1 MALADFVRIARRFQ
15 RSIRID
21 TDIGDPAALEGFICP
36 RSYAE
41 ILETMVRHID
51 ENGQGAF
58 TWTGP
63 YGSGKSSLVVA
74 LSAAL
79 KRKQRGSDSVESILG
94 QGTYEKIRRSLKPR
108 TRGWRVLPVVGRRD
122 RPAQVIGEAIR
133 SSKLATGPEK
143 KNWTDKS
150 VLDTIDEI
158 AQGNPRTYGGLLV
171 FIDEMGKF
179 LEGAANN
186 NTDLFL
192 FQELAERASRSG
204 NRLIVVGILHQAFE
218 EYAHRLSREAR
229 DEWSKIQGRFVDL
242 AINADRDEQIDLISR
257 AIECDIRPQNAG
269 NAAAETAAL
278 INREKAPYFKK
289 MLKGCWPLHPIVACL
304 LGPISRRRF
313 GQNQRSIFAF
323 LNSAEP
329 FGFQDYLKNA
339 DQQTVYGPDRLWDY
353 LRVNL
358 EPSILASPDGHRW
371 ALAAEVIERCE
382 AMGGDDLHLRI
393 LKVLAVIG
401 MFQDRST
408 LGGSHALLKLVFPDD
423 VAAIERKLED
433 LGRWSFVIYRKFS
446 DTYSIYEGSDFDIDT
461 AVEKALQNLGE
472 VNASVFN
479 KQFELQPIV
488 AKRHYHETGALRWFD
503 TAVVPLA
510 EADQVANEYAPRNG
524 AIGCFILAIPTLSE
538 PEDLATKICE
548 GLVHRSRDWDII
560 VGLSQQSGE
569 ISTQLR
575 ELMALEWVRDQTPE
589 LQGDRVARMEVQA
602 HVDELQ
608 NRLDDSFNRAFNGA
622 LWYRNGAE
630 PIQLPYAN
638 LNKVASSLADIR
650 FNCAPLIH
658 NELLGRTKSSSSAV
672 AARNNLVRLMVANE
686 GEERLGIQGYPA
698 EGGLFASILASTG
711 LYRETDDGWRFV
723 APNNESGDPARLWPT
738 WKAALDVL
746 TENAHRGVSVEEI
759 HDVWRRT
766 PIGIKEGL
774 LPVLSVAFFMS
785 NRSNLALYRDG
796 IFQVKISELDV
807 DYLVRDPADIQ
818 IRWME
823 LTDTSRALLSE
834 LAQVVRELDEQNP
847 LAHLE
852 PLDVA
857 RGLVAIYDQLP
868 PWVGR
873 TQQLS
878 SNAKRIRQLFKLA
891 NDPNKLIFDD
901 IPSVFEDGDKPR
913 GQSVRSVRQAAKLV
927 NEGLRELQLSYPTML
942 NRLRDLLLGEL
953 RVPNTSTS
961 MLSELRARA
970 DNIREVS
977 GDNRLEAFI
986 IRLVRYYGKDA
997 EIEDIAGMAVNKPT
1011 RNWVD
1016 SDVDKAALQ
1025 LAELAKQ
1032 FVHTEA
1038 FARVKGRRDKR
1049 HSMAVVV
1056 DINRGG
1062 MPVHDEFDVSDM
1074 DESEVSL
1081 LIDRINSVLDESG
1094 EKRSNIILAALAEL
1108 ISQRLDPSGDSKKM
1122 AQPKKRKAVS

>member
-21 TDIGDPAALEGFICP
+21 SDIGDPSALEGFICP

-41 ILETMVRHID
+41 ILETMVRHIE

-79 KRKQRGSDSVESILG
+79 KRKKRGSDAAESVLG
-94 QGTYEKIRRSLKPR
+94 QRTYKMIRRSLKPR
-108 TRGWRVLPVVGRRD
+108 TKGWRVLPVVGRRD
-122 RPAQVIGEAIR
+122 RPAQVIGEAIC
-133 SSKLATGPEK
+133 SSDLTDNSEMKD
-143 KNWTDKS
+143 WTDKS
-150 VLDTIDEI
+150 VLDTIDNI
-158 AQGNPRTYGGLLV
+158 VNDNPRSYGGLLV

-179 LEGAANN
+179 LEAAAND

-218 EYAHRLSREAR
+218 EYAHRLSRETR
-229 DEWSKIQGRFVDL
+229 DEWSKIQGRYVDL
-242 AINADRDEQIDLISR
+242 TVNTDRDEQIDLIGR
-257 AIECDIRPQNAG
+257 AIECDHKPKITEAVAVQ
-269 NAAAETAAL
+269 TAAL
-278 INREKAPYFKK
+278 IKRDKAPYFEK
-289 MLKGCWPLHPIVACL
+289 MLEECWPLHPVVACL

-339 DQQTVYGPDRLWDY
+339 DIQTVYGPDRLWDY

-382 AMGGDDLHLRI
+382 TMGGDELHLRI

-408 LGGSHALLKLVFPDD
+408 LGGSHTLLKLVFPDD
-423 VAAIERKLED
+423 VAAIEHRLED
-433 LGRWSFVIYRKFS
+433 LARWSFVIYRKFS
-446 DTYSIYEGSDFDIDT
+446 DTFSIYEGSDFDIDT

-472 VNASVFN
+472 VNTSILN
-479 KQFELQPIV
+479 KQFEIQPIV

-510 EADQVANEYAPRNG
+510 EADQAANDYVPRNG

-538 PEDLATKICE
+538 SEETATEICE
-548 GLVHRSRDWDII
+548 GVVNKTRDWDIV
-560 VGLSQQSGE
+560 VGLSKHSVE
-569 ISTQLR
+569 IPTQLR
-575 ELMALEWVRDQTPE
+575 ELRALEWVRNQTPE
-589 LQGDRVARMEVQA
+589 LQGDRVARVEVQA
-602 HVDELQ
+602 HIDELQ
-608 NRLDDSFNRAFNGA
+608 NRLDDSFTKAFNGA
-622 LWYRNGAE
+622 LWYRDRVD
-630 PIQLPYAN
+630 PIELPYAK
-638 LNKVASSLADIR
+638 LNKVASNLADSR
-650 FNCAPLIH
+650 FRSTPIVH

-672 AARNNLVRLMVANE
+672 AARNTLIRLMVTKD
-686 GEERLGIQGYPA
+686 GEARLGIQGYPA
-698 EGGLFASILASTG
+698 EGGLFDSILVPAG
-711 LYRETDDGWRFV
+711 LYRETSEGWRFE
-723 APNNESGDPARLWPT
+723 APSNEIGDPLRLGPA
-738 WKAALDVL
+738 WKTALDFL
-746 TENAHRGVSVEEI
+746 TTNAHRGVTVEEI
-759 HDVWRRT
+759 HDIWRR
-766 PIGIKEGL
+766 PPFGIKEGL
-774 LPVLSVAFFMS
+774 LPVLSVAFFMT
-785 NRSNLALYRDG
+785 NRRNLALYRDEV
-796 IFQVKISELDV
+796 FQVDISELDV
-807 DYLVRDPADIQ
+807 DYLISDPEVIQ
-818 IRWME
+818 LRWME
-823 LTDTSRALLSE
+823 LSDSSRTLLAE
-834 LAQVVRELDEQNP
+834 LAQVVRDLDEENP
-847 LAHLE
+847 LTDLE

-857 RGLVAIYDQLP
+857 RGMVSIYDRLH

-901 IPSVFEDGDKPR
+901 IPGVDDEGDDL
-913 GQSVRSVRQAAKLV
+913 GEGHSVRQAADLV
-927 NEGLRELQLSYPTML
+927 GEGLRELQLAYPTML
-942 NRLRDLLLGEL
+942 NRLRELLLVEL
-953 RVPNTSTS
+953 RVPNTTPA
-961 MLSELRARA
+961 MLAELRERA
-970 DNIREVS
+970 ENVREVS
-977 GDNRLEAFI
+977 GDHRLEAFI
-986 IRLVRYYGKDA
+986 IRLARFNGNDS
-997 EIEDIAGMAVNKPT
+997 EIEDLAGMAVNKPT

-1025 LAELAKQ
+1025 LAELAEQ

-1049 HSMAVVV
+1049 NSMAVVV
-1056 DINRGG
+1056 DISRRG

-1074 DESEVSL
+1074 DESEVAE
-1081 LIDRINSVLDESG
+1081 LIDSLNRVLDESG

-1108 ISQRLDPSGDSKKM
+1108 ISQRLDPSGDSKKVM
-1122 AQPKKRKAVS
+1122 QPKKRRKVS

>member
-21 TDIGDPAALEGFICP
+21 TDVGNPAALEGFICP

-41 ILETMVRHID
+41 ILETMVRHIE

-79 KRKQRGSDSVESILG
+79 KRKRRGSDLAETVLG
-94 QGTYEKIRRSLKPR
+94 RTYEVIRRSLKPR
-108 TRGWRVLPVVGRRD
+108 TKGWRVLPVVGRRD
-122 RPAQVIGEAIR
+122 RPAQVIGEAIW
-133 SSKLATGPEK
+133 SSELTASSESKD
-143 KNWTDKS
+143 WTDKS

-158 AQGNPRTYGGLLV
+158 AECNPRSYGGLLV

-179 LEGAANN
+179 LEAAAND
-186 NTDLFL
+186 NTDLYL

-218 EYAHRLSREAR
+218 EYAHRLSREMR
-229 DEWSKIQGRFVDL
+229 EEWSKIQGRFVDL
-242 AINADRDEQIDLISR
+242 TVNTDRDEQIDLIGR
-257 AIECDIRPQNAG
+257 AIECDYKPKNAG
-269 NAAAETAAL
+269 DAAVQTAVL
-278 INREKAPYFKK
+278 INREKVPYFEKK
-289 MLKGCWPLHPIVACL
+289 LEDCWPLHPIVACL

-329 FGFQDYLKNA
+329 FGFQDYLKNT
-339 DQQTVYGPDRLWDY
+339 DHKIVYGPDRLWDY

-382 AMGGDDLHLRI
+382 AMGGDELHLRI

-401 MFQDRST
+401 MFQDRSA
-408 LGGSHALLKLVFPDD
+408 LGGSHALLKLAFPDD
-423 VAAIERKLED
+423 VAAIEHKLED

-446 DTYSIYEGSDFDIDT
+446 DTYSIYEGSDFDIET
-461 AVEKALQNLGE
+461 AVEKALRNLGE

-479 KQFELQPIV
+479 KQFELQAII
-488 AKRHYHETGALRWFD
+488 AKRHYYETGALRWFD

-510 EADQVANEYAPRNG
+510 DADQSAKEYVPRNG
-524 AIGCFILAIPTLSE
+524 AIGCFFLAIPTLSE
-538 PEDLATKICE
+538 SEETATKICE
-548 GLVHRSRDWDII
+548 GIVQQTRDWDIV
-560 VGLSQQSGE
+560 VGLSQHSGE
-569 ISTQLR
+569 IPTQLR

-602 HVDELQ
+602 HIDELQ
-608 NRLDDSFNRAFNGA
+608 NRLDDSFNQAFSSA
-622 LWYRNGAE
+622 LWFHYDNE
-630 PIQLPYAN
+630 PIELPYAK
-638 LNKVASSLADIR
+638 LNKVASSLAGSR
-650 FNCAPLIH
+650 YHCAPLVQ

-672 AARNNLVRLMVANE
+672 AARNTLIRLMVSKE
-686 GEERLGIQGYPA
+686 GEARLGIQGYPA
-698 EGGLFASILASTG
+698 EGGLFDSILAPAG
-711 LYRETDDGWRFV
+711 VYRETREGWRFV
-723 APNNESGDPARLWPT
+723 APSNEIGDPMRLWPA
-738 WKAALDVL
+738 WNAALDFL
-746 TENAHRGVSVEEI
+746 TANAHRGVTVEEI
-759 HDVWRRT
+759 HEVWRRP

-785 NRSNLALYRDG
+785 NRSNLALYRDEV
-796 IFQVKISELDV
+796 FQVNISELDV
-807 DYLVRDPADIQ
+807 DYLISDPEIIQ
-818 IRWME
+818 FRWME
-823 LTDTSRALLSE
+823 LSDTSRNLLAE
-834 LAQVVRELDEQNP
+834 LARIVRELDEENP
-847 LAHLE
+847 LTNLE

-857 RGLVAIYDQLP
+857 RGLVAIYDRLP

-901 IPSVFEDGDKPR
+901 IPSVDDEYKKTDGL
-913 GQSVRSVRQAAKLV
+913 QSLWQAADLV
-927 NEGLRELQLSYPTML
+927 GEGLRELKLAYPTML
-942 NRLRDLLLGEL
+942 NRLRELLLLEL
-953 RVPNTSTS
+953 RVPNTSLAT
-961 MLSELRARA
+961 LAELRERA
-970 DNIREVS
+970 ANVREAS
-977 GDNRLEAFI
+977 GDRRLEAFI
-986 IRLVRYYGKDA
+986 IRLAKFSGNNS
-997 EIEDIAGMAVNKPT
+997 EIEDLAGMAVNKPT

-1025 LAELAKQ
+1025 LAELAEQ
-1032 FVHTEA
+1032 FVRTEA

-1056 DINRGG
+1056 DINHRE
-1062 MPVHDEFDVSDM
+1062 MPVHDEFDISDV
-1074 DESEVSL
+1074 DESVVSQ
-1081 LIDRINSVLDESG
+1081 LIDRIRRVLDESG
-1094 EKRSNIILAALAEL
+1094 ESRSNIILAALARL
-1108 ISQRLDPSGDSKKM
+1108 ISQRLDPSGDSKNVMKSNNR
-1122 AQPKKRKAVS
+1122 KKVS

>member
-41 ILETMVRHID
+41 ILETMVRHIE
-51 ENGQGAF
+51 ENGQCAF

-79 KRKQRGSDSVESILG
+79 KRKRRGSDSAETVLG
-94 QGTYEKIRRSLKPR
+94 RTYEVIRRSLKPR
-108 TRGWRVLPVVGRRD
+108 TKGWRVLPVVGRRD
-122 RPAQVIGEAIR
+122 RPAQVIGEAIW
-133 SSKLATGPEK
+133 SSKLTVSSETK
-143 KNWTDKS
+143 DWTDKS
-150 VLDTIDEI
+150 ILETIDEI
-158 AQGNPRTYGGLLV
+158 AECNPRSYGGLLV

-179 LEGAANN
+179 LEAAAND

-218 EYAHRLSREAR
+218 EYAHRLSRETR
-229 DEWSKIQGRFVDL
+229 EEWSKIQGRFVDL
-242 AINADRDEQIDLISR
+242 TVNTDRDEQIDLISR
-257 AIECDIRPQNAG
+257 AIECDYKPKNAG
-269 NAAAETAAL
+269 IAAVQTAAL
-278 INREKAPYFKK
+278 INRETVPYFEKK
-289 MLKGCWPLHPIVACL
+289 LEDCWPLHPIVACL

-339 DQQTVYGPDRLWDY
+339 DHQIVYGPDRLWDY

-382 AMGGDDLHLRI
+382 AMGGDELHLRI
-393 LKVLAVIG
+393 LKVLAIIG
-401 MFQDRST
+401 MFQDRSA
-408 LGGSHALLKLVFPDD
+408 LGGSHALLNLVFPDD
-423 VAAIERKLED
+423 VAAIEHKLAD
-433 LGRWSFVIYRKFS
+433 LDKWSFVIYRKFS
-446 DTYSIYEGSDFDIDT
+446 DTYSIYEGSDFDIEI

-479 KQFELQPIV
+479 KQIELQPII
-488 AKRHYHETGALRWFD
+488 AKRHYYETGSLRWFD

-510 EADQVANEYAPRNG
+510 DADQTANEYEPRNG
-524 AIGCFILAIPTLSE
+524 AIGCFFLAIPTLSE
-538 PEDLATKICE
+538 SEETATKICE
-548 GLVHRSRDWDII
+548 GLVQQARDWDIV
-560 VGLSQQSGE
+560 VGLSQHSVE
-569 ISTQLR
+569 IPTQLR

-602 HVDELQ
+602 HIEELQ
-608 NRLDDSFNRAFNGA
+608 SRLDHSFNQAFNGA
-622 LWYRNGAE
+622 LWFHYDNE
-630 PIQLPYAN
+630 PIELPYAK
-638 LNKVASSLADIR
+638 LNKVASSLAASR

-658 NELLGRTKSSSSAV
+658 NELLGRTKSSSNAV
-672 AARNNLVRLMVANE
+672 AARNTLIRLMVEKE
-686 GEERLGIQGYPA
+686 GELRLGIQGYPA
-698 EGGLFASILASTG
+698 EGGLFDSILAPAG
-711 LYRETDDGWRFV
+711 LYRETSEGWRFV
-723 APNNESGDPARLWPT
+723 APSNEIGDPMRLWPA
-738 WKAALDVL
+738 WNAAMDFL
-746 TENAHRGVSVEEI
+746 TANAHRGVTVEEI
-759 HDVWRRT
+759 HEVWRRP

-774 LPVLSVAFFMS
+774 LPVFSVAFFMS
-785 NRSNLALYRDG
+785 NRSKLALYRDEV
-796 IFQVKISELDV
+796 FQVNISELDV
-807 DYLVRDPADIQ
+807 DYLISDPEVIQ
-818 IRWME
+818 FRWME
-823 LTDTSRALLSE
+823 LSDTSRTLLAE
-834 LAQVVRELDEQNP
+834 LARIVRELDEENP
-847 LAHLE
+847 LTNLE

-857 RGLVAIYDQLP
+857 RGLVAIYDRLP

-901 IPSVFEDGDKPR
+901 IPSVDDDYKNADGR
-913 GQSVRSVRQAAKLV
+913 QSLWQDADLV
-927 NEGLRELQLSYPTML
+927 GEGLWELKLAYPTML
-942 NRLRDLLLGEL
+942 NRLRELLLLEL
-953 RVPNTSTS
+953 RVPNTSPA
-961 MLSELRARA
+961 MLAELRERA
-970 DNIREVS
+970 ENVREAS
-977 GDNRLEAFI
+977 GDRRLEAFI
-986 IRLVRYYGKDA
+986 IRLVRFGGSDS
-997 EIEDIAGMAVNKPT
+997 EIEDLAGMAVNKPT

-1016 SDVDKAALQ
+1016 SDVDRAALQ
-1025 LAELAKQ
+1025 LAELAEQ
-1032 FVHTEA
+1032 FVRTEA

-1056 DINRGG
+1056 DISHRG

-1074 DESEVSL
+1074 DESVVSQ
-1081 LIDRINSVLDESG
+1081 LIDRINRVLDESG
-1094 EKRSNIILAALAEL
+1094 ESRSNVILAALARL
-1108 ISQRLDPSGDSKKM
+1108 ISRRLDPSGDSKKVM
-1122 AQPKKRKAVS
+1122 KSSNRKKVS

>member
-1 MALADFVRIARRFQ
+1 MALADSVRVSRRFQ

-36 RSYAE
+36 KSYAE
-41 ILETMVRHID
+41 ILETMVGHID
-51 ENGQGAF
+51 QNGQGAF

-79 KRKQRGSDSVESILG
+79 KRKRHGSDKAESILG
-94 QGTYEKIRRSLKPR
+94 QRTYEKIRRSLKPR

-122 RPAQVIGEAIR
+122 RPAQVIGEAIW
-133 SSKLATGPEK
+133 SSKLATGPET

-150 VLDTIDEI
+150 VLDTIVEI

-179 LEGAANN
+179 LEGAANY

-218 EYAHRLSREAR
+218 EYADRLSREAR
-229 DEWSKIQGRFVDL
+229 DEWSKIQGRYVDL
-242 AINADRDEQIDLISR
+242 AINANRDEQIDLICR
-257 AIECDIRPQNAG
+257 AIECDNRPQNVG

-278 INREKAPYFKK
+278 INREKAPYFERI
-289 MLKGCWPLHPIVACL
+289 LKGCWPLHPIVACL

-329 FGFQDYLKNA
+329 FGFQDFLKNA
-339 DQQTVYGPDRLWDY
+339 DHQAVYGPDRLWDY

-382 AMGGDDLHLRI
+382 AMGGDELHLRI
-393 LKVLAVIG
+393 LKVLAVLG
-401 MFQDRST
+401 MFQDRSA
-408 LGGSHALLKLVFPDD
+408 LGGSHALLKLVFPED
-423 VAAIERKLED
+423 VAEIEHKLED

-461 AVEKALQNLGE
+461 AVENALQNLGE
-472 VNASVFN
+472 VNASQFN

-503 TAVVPLA
+503 TVVVPLA
-510 EADQVANEYAPRNG
+510 EANQVAEEFAPRNG

-538 PEDLATKICE
+538 SDETATKICE
-548 GLVHRSRDWDII
+548 ELVHRSLDWDII
-560 VGLSQQSGE
+560 VGLSQNSGG

-575 ELMALEWVRDQTPE
+575 ELMAVEWVRDQTPE

-602 HVDELQ
+602 HLDELQ
-608 NRLDDSFNRAFNGA
+608 NRLDDLFNRALNSA
-622 LWYRNGAE
+622 LWYRTGTE
-630 PIQLPYAN
+630 PIKLPYAK
-638 LNKVASSLADIR
+638 LNKVASSLANSR
-650 FNCAPLIH
+650 FNCAPVIH

-686 GEERLGIQGYPA
+686 GEERLGIQGYPS
-698 EGGLFASILASTG
+698 ERGLFASLLASSG
-711 LYRETDDGWRFV
+711 LYRETEDGWCFV
-723 APNNESGDPARLWPT
+723 APNKKNGDNSRLWPT
-738 WKAALDVL
+738 WKAALDLL
-746 TENAHRGVSVEEI
+746 TENAHRGVTMEEI
-759 HDVWRRT
+759 HEVWRRP

-774 LPVLSVAFFMS
+774 LPVISVAFFMS
-785 NRSNLALYRDG
+785 NRNNLALYRDG
-796 IFQVKISELDV
+796 VFQVKISELDV
-807 DYLVRDPADIQ
+807 DYLIRDPADIQ
-818 IRWME
+818 IRWMK
-823 LTDTSRALLSE
+823 LTDSSRTLLSE
-834 LAQVVRELDEQNP
+834 LALVVRELDEDNE
-847 LAHLE
+847 LTHLE

-857 RGLVAIYDQLP
+857 RGLVSIYDQLP

-878 SNAKRIRQLFKLA
+878 SNAKRIRQLFKFA

-901 IPSVFEDGDKPR
+901 IPGVYEDGDQPEEE
-913 GQSVRSVRQAAKLV
+913 SVRQTTTLV
-927 NEGLRELQLSYPTML
+927 GEGLRELKLAYPTML

-953 RVPNTSTS
+953 RVPNTSSS
-961 MLSELRARA
+961 MLDELRARA
-970 DNIREVS
+970 ENIRDVS
-977 GDNRLEAFI
+977 GDHRLEAFV
-986 IRLVRYYGKDA
+986 IRLARFYGKDA
-997 EIEDIAGMAVNKPT
+997 EIEDLAGMAVNKPI

-1025 LAELAKQ
+1025 LAELAEK

-1038 FARVKGRRDKR
+1038 YARVKGRRDKR

-1056 DINRGG
+1056 DISRQG
-1062 MPVHDEFDVSDM
+1062 MPVHDAFDVSDM
-1074 DESEVSL
+1074 DESEVGQ
-1081 LIDRINSVLDESG
+1081 LIDRLDLVLEESG
-1094 EKRSNIILAALAEL
+1094 EKRSNVILAALASL
-1108 ISQRLDPSGDSKKM
+1108 ISKRLDPSGDSKRM
-1122 AQPKKRKAVS
+1122 IQPKKRKAVS